1 MWVDCKPQ
9 KINELNDFIHGIL
22 NDLVCA
28 SITGPC
34 DSYYHYN
41 PVSNTCIR
49 PVQSTRDWVYARDTY
64 CYGYYRTK
72 LITFSSNESL
82 QWFDAWFKDEEF
94 PMDCKFKSCKY
105 GFPDALNA
113 NAFTTTRIHFKT
125 HSTRCSTNDVL
136 SFRYTY
142 WFRYTLFQFDQTIVI
157 N

>member
-1 MWVDCKPQ
+1 MNLFNSVPTLKFTHTQLLTILTNVLVDCKLPQ
-9 KINELNDFIHGIL
+9 NINEINDFTQRIL
-22 NDLVCA
+22 NDHVYA

-72 LITFSSNESL
+72 LITFSSDESL

-94 PMDCKFKSCKY
+94 PMDGKFKSCNM
-105 GFPDALNA
+105 DSLM
-113 NAFTTTRIHFKT
+113 H
-125 HSTRCSTNDVL
+125 
-136 SFRYTY
+136 
-142 WFRYTLFQFDQTIVI
+142 
-157 N
+157 